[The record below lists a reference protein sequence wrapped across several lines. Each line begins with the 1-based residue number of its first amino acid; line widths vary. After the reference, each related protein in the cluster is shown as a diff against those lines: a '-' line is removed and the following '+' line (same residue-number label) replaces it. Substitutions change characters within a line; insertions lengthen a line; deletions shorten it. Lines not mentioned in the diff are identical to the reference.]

1 MKKRVGI
8 LGGTFDPPHL
18 GHLIVAN
25 EVWQALKLDEVRFM
39 PNQEPPHKERKSNV
53 TNEDRKKM
61 LSMSI
66 ADHPH
71 FSIELIEYERDG
83 RSYTYDTMKL
93 LKSREPDVEFFFII
107 GADMI
112 EYLPKWYNIEK
123 LSELVQF
130 VGVNRP
136 GHSEQ
141 TQYPII
147 NIKIPEIN
155 LSSTIIRNKIQMNQS
170 IKYLVKDEVV
180 EYIKEHELY
189 GKE

>member
-39 PNQEPPHKERKSNV
+39 PNQEPPHKDRKSHV
-53 TNEDRKKM
+53 TNKDREMM

-66 ADHPH
+66 NDHPH
-71 FSIELIEYERDG
+71 FSIELIEYERAG

-93 LKSREPDVEFFFII
+93 LKTRESDVEFFFII

-123 LSELVQF
+123 LNEIVQF

-136 GHSEQ
+136 GHSEK
-141 TQYPII
+141 TQFPLINVRIPDI
-147 NIKIPEIN
+147 NI
-155 LSSTIIRNKIQMNQS
+155 SSTIIRNKIQMKQS